1 LTGAVPAQYPAGLQ
15 TQNQRRINM
24 KRVIALLL
32 GAASI
37 STVLVQAQA
46 VTSFKLG
53 TFQTQARTFVGIV
66 LRDSVVVDFVAASR
80 AIRPASNVVLPSDMK
95 DLIARYD
102 SGLRDRIVQ
111 VVQSV
116 NAGTAARPAYV
127 YDLTALKTMPP
138 IMYPTTMLN
147 VAVNY
152 TEHGAEMA
160 ARDGSRAA
168 ETPQG
173 SALPGTKSAP
183 GVWERKPA
191 DTRWNPYMFL
201 KSPTAVIANGES
213 IRLPPGRTD
222 IDWECELGVVI
233 GRAASRVPAAS
244 AKDYIFGYTL
254 ENDVS
259 DRGGRGDAR
268 FAGSD
273 WLVGKSHDTFAPMG
287 PFIVP
292 REFVANPQVLPIKVL
307 LNAKMFQEGTSADM
321 IHDVYEQVEYASN
334 IMTLRPGDVIATGTP
349 PGVGSAKKPPVFFK
363 AGDSLSCTYEG
374 IGTLVNP
381 VVGPAPTVSR

>member
-1 LTGAVPAQYPAGLQ
+1 MKRMLAILLVWSIVPAVIGYSQ
-15 TQNQRRINM
+15 T
-24 KRVIALLL
+24 V
-32 GAASI
+32 SP
-37 STVLVQAQA
+37 
-46 VTSFKLG
+46 FKLG
-53 TFQTQARTFVGIV
+53 TFQVQGRTFVGVV
-66 LRDSVVVDFVAASR
+66 LRDSVIIDFAAASR
-80 AIRPASNVVLPSDMK
+80 AIKPASSVALPTDMK

-111 VVQSV
+111 VVRGM
-116 NAGTAARPAYV
+116 NAANGSRPAYV
-127 YDLTALKTMPP
+127 YDLAAVKVMPP

-160 ARDGSRAA
+160 ARDGSRAT

-173 SALPGTKSAP
+173 SAPAGTKSVS
-183 GVWERKPA
+183 GIWERKAA

-213 IRLPPGRTD
+213 IQLPAGRTE

-233 GRAASRVPAAS
+233 GRRASHVPAAN

-259 DRGGRGDAR
+259 DRGGRGDNR

-273 WLVGKSHDTFAPMG
+273 WLIGKSHDTFAPMG
-287 PFIVP
+287 PFIIP
-292 REFVANPQVLPIKVL
+292 REFVADPQKLPIKVL
-307 LNAKMFQEGTSADM
+307 LNGKVFQEGISTDM
-321 IHDVYEQVEYASN
+321 IHDVYEQLEYSSN
-334 IMTLRPGDVIATGTP
+334 IMTLRPGDVISTGTP
-349 PGVGSAKKPPVFFK
+349 PGVGSAKKPPVYFK

-381 VVGPAPTVSR
+381 VIGASTTASR

>member
-1 LTGAVPAQYPAGLQ
+1 
-15 TQNQRRINM
+15 M

-32 GAASI
+32 VLCASA
-37 STVLVQAQA
+37 VAVQAQDA
-46 VTSFKLG
+46 GPFKLG
-53 TFQTQARTFVGIV
+53 TFQTQGRTFVGIV
-66 LRDSVVVDFVAASR
+66 LRDSVVVDFAAASR
-80 AIRPASNVVLPSDMK
+80 AITPASNVMLPTDMK
-95 DLIARYD
+95 DLIARYE
-102 SGLRDRIVQ
+102 SGLRDRIVL
-111 VVQSV
+111 VVRSV
-116 NAGTAARPAYV
+116 NARTGARPAYV
-127 YDLTALKTMPP
+127 YELTALKTMPP

-160 ARDGSRAA
+160 ARDGTRAT

-183 GVWERKPA
+183 GIWERKSN

-201 KSPTAVIANGES
+201 KSPTAVIANAES
-213 IRLPPGRTD
+213 IQLPVGRTD

-233 GRAASRVPAAS
+233 GRRASRVPAAS

-259 DRGGRGDAR
+259 DRGGRGDTR

-273 WLVGKSHDTFAPMG
+273 WLIGKSHDTFAPMG

-292 REFVANPQVLPIKVL
+292 KEFVPNPQKLPIKVN
-307 LNAKMFQEGTSADM
+307 LNGKVFQEGNSGDM
-321 IHDVYEQVEYASN
+321 IHDVFEQVEYASN

-381 VVGPAPTVSR
+381 VVGPTTASR

>member
-1 LTGAVPAQYPAGLQ
+1 MD
-15 TQNQRRINM
+15 M
-24 KRVIALLL
+24 KRITVLLV
-32 GAASI
+32 GASI
-37 STVLVQAQA
+37 ASTVLAQAQTVA
-46 VTSFKLG
+46 PFKLG
-53 TFQTQARTFVGIV
+53 TFQSQSRTFVGIV
-66 LRDSVVVDFVAASR
+66 IGDSVVVDFAAASR
-80 AIRPASNVVLPSDMK
+80 AITPASNIMLPADMK

-111 VVQSV
+111 VVRSV
-116 NAGTAARPAYV
+116 NARTGARPPYI
-127 YDLTALKTMPP
+127 YELTALKTMPP
-138 IMYPTTMLN
+138 IMYPTAMLN

-160 ARDGSRAA
+160 ARQGGPASQ
-168 ETPQG
+168 TPQG
-173 SALPGTKSAP
+173 SAPPGTKSVP
-183 GVWERKPA
+183 GIWERKPD

-213 IRLPPGRTD
+213 IQLPVGRTE

-233 GRAASRVPAAS
+233 GKRGSHVPAAG

-259 DRGGRGDAR
+259 DRGGRGDMR

-273 WLVGKSHDTFAPMG
+273 WLIGKSHDTFAPMG

-292 REFVANPQVLPIKVL
+292 KEFVPNPQALGITVL
-307 LNAKMFQEGTSADM
+307 LNGKVFQEGTSADM
-321 IHDVYEQVEYASN
+321 IHDVYEQVEFASN
-334 IMTLRPGDVIATGTP
+334 IMTLRPGDVISTGTP
-349 PGVGSAKKPPVFFK
+349 PGVGSAKKPPVYFK
-363 AGDSLSCTYEG
+363 AGDSLSCTYNG

-381 VVGPAPTVSR
+381 VVGPPPVASR

>member
-1 LTGAVPAQYPAGLQ
+1 
-15 TQNQRRINM
+15 M

-32 GAASI
+32 GSGI
-37 STVLVQAQA
+37 VSTVLVQAQA
-46 VTSFKLG
+46 VTPFKLG

-66 LRDSVVVDFVAASR
+66 LRDSIVVDFAAASR
-80 AIRPASNVVLPSDMK
+80 AIAPASNVVLPTDMK

-111 VVQSV
+111 VVRSV
-116 NAGTAARPAYV
+116 NAGAGARPAYV

-160 ARDGSRAA
+160 ARDGSRTA

-201 KSPTAVIANGES
+201 KSPTAVIADGES
-213 IRLPPGRTD
+213 IQLPVGRTD

-233 GRAASRVPAAS
+233 GRRGSRVPAAS
-244 AKDYIFGYTL
+244 ARDYIFGYTL

-259 DRGGRGDAR
+259 DRGGRGDTR

-273 WLVGKSHDTFAPMG
+273 WLIGKSHDTFAPMG

-292 REFVANPQVLPIKVL
+292 REFVANPQAMPIKVL
-307 LNAKMFQEGTSADM
+307 LNGKVFQEGTSADM

-334 IMTLRPGDVIATGTP
+334 IMTLRPGDVISTGTP

-363 AGDSLSCTYEG
+363 AGDSLSCTYQG

-381 VVGPAPTVSR
+381 VVGPLPALSR

>member
-1 LTGAVPAQYPAGLQ
+1 
-15 TQNQRRINM
+15 M

-32 GAASI
+32 AVSI
-37 STVLVQAQA
+37 STVLGQAQE
-46 VTSFKLG
+46 VSPFKLG
-53 TFQTQARTFVGIV
+53 TFQIQARTFVGIV
-66 LRDSVVVDFVAASR
+66 LRDSVVVDFAAASR
-80 AIRPASNVVLPSDMK
+80 AITPASNVVLPTDMK

-111 VVQSV
+111 VVRSV
-116 NAGTAARPAYV
+116 NARTGARPAYV

-160 ARDGSRAA
+160 ARDATRAA

-173 SALPGTKSAP
+173 SAPPGTKSAP
-183 GVWERKPA
+183 GIWERKTN
-191 DTRWNPYMFL
+191 DNRWNPYMFM
-201 KSPTAVIANGES
+201 KSSTAVIANGES
-213 IRLPPGRTD
+213 IQLPVGRTD
-222 IDWECELGVVI
+222 VDWECELGVVI
-233 GRAASRVPAAS
+233 GRRAPRVPAAS
-244 AKDYIFGYTL
+244 ARDYIFGYTL

-259 DRGGRGDAR
+259 DRGGRGDTR

-273 WLVGKSHDTFAPMG
+273 WLIGKSHDTFAPMG

-292 REFVANPQVLPIKVL
+292 KEFVSNPQALAIKVI
-307 LNAKMFQEGTSADM
+307 LNGNVFQEGTSADM
-321 IHDVYEQVEYASN
+321 IHNVYEQVEYASN

-381 VVGPAPTVSR
+381 VVGPAPR